1 MTERQELDIAF
12 AGRIA
17 AIDKRVKRLETLE
30 FASVAVGGV
39 GGLIEIETQTKSDD
53 IETSFS
59 FIDIPQIY
67 LHLMVIFSVR
77 SASGLAG
84 LQQLICRINNDSGD
98 HYWSIIDQLYITA
111 SGGACNRLCPGYI
124 PAKISYWYC
133 FQIPAPGLDDGNDP
147 DCFNTAHMLI
157 SDYRNQYK
165 KKTAV
170 WDNYFN
176 KAEAAAT
183 VRALWREEGGGTW
196 HDMSPITRIDFRT
209 PGLVAFLRNS
219 KISLYGIDGTFE
231 EFA

>member
-1 MTERQELDIAF
+1 MTERLDLDAQF
-12 AGRIA
+12 AGRID

-30 FASVAVGGV
+30 FASFATGGW
-39 GGLIEIETQTKSDD
+39 IEIETQTKDDD

-59 FIDIPQIY
+59 FLNIPQNY
-67 LHLMVIFSVR
+67 LHLALLFSVR
-77 SASGLAG
+77 SAVGTGG
-84 LQQLICRINNDSGD
+84 LQQLICRINNDSTD

-124 PAKISYWYC
+124 PDKISYWYC

-147 DCFNTAHMLI
+147 DCFKTAHMWI
-157 SDYRNQYK
+157 PDYRNQYK

-196 HDMSPITRIDFRT
+196 HDMSPITRLDFRT

-219 KISLYGIDGTFE
+219 KISLYGMGGTFE